1 MYTQWAISYHGDVKT
16 YAPRSAFLPTSQED
30 LSRLRWDEIDI
41 ALISADAY
49 VDHPSFAAALL
60 GRLLEDAG
68 YRVGIIAQPAYNST
82 KDFLVMGNPRLCAM
96 ISGGTV
102 DSMVA
107 HYTANLKIRS
117 TDSYSPGGKSGLR
130 PDRAT
135 LVYTNLA
142 RQAYGKGVPIIIG
155 GIEASLRRLAHYDYH
170 SDLVRRSILLDAKAD
185 LLVYGMGERQSLEIA
200 RRLHAGESIKE
211 MRDIAGTVWVT
222 SRADTLPERA
232 VTIASY
238 EEVSARDKRS
248 NTPTE
253 RGKRAY
259 AQAFSEHLRE
269 ENPIKGRA
277 VIQQSG
283 ARYVVQN
290 PPALPL
296 EQGQLDALYEFAY
309 TLDAHP
315 DYEKDGGVPALT
327 EVQFSLT
334 SNRGCFG
341 SCSFFAIESHQ
352 GRMIQSR
359 SKDSLV
365 RETKRM
371 VAHPAFKGYIHD
383 LGGPTANFQG
393 PSCLHQEQH
402 GPCPA
407 KLCLHPQPCSEL
419 IEHHDHY
426 LDLIQAV
433 ESVTGVKKLFVR
445 SGLRYDYLLSVA
457 SPSTVTAFI
466 GHLAAHNVS
475 GQLRVAPEHVSN
487 SVLDTMGKPPIELYD
502 EFKAIFEEE
511 SRRAGKKQYLLP
523 YFISA
528 HPGSTLDDA
537 ITLALSLKRGHFIP
551 DDVQDFYPTPG
562 TSATCMYYTGL
573 DPRPGRNF
581 APVHVPKGRER
592 RLQRALLHHHKPE
605 NRSLVL
611 EALEKA
617 QRKELAHQLLG
628 RA

>member
-1 MYTQWAISYHGDVKT
+1 MYTQWVISYHGDVKT
-16 YAPRSAFLPTSQED
+16 YAPRSAFLPTSRED
-30 LSRLRWDEIDI
+30 LDRLRWQEIDI
-41 ALISADAY
+41 ALITADAY

-82 KDFLVMGNPRLCAM
+82 KDFLVMGKPRLCAM
-96 ISGGTV
+96 VSGGNI

-107 HYTANLKIRS
+107 HYTANLKKRS
-117 TDSYSPGGKSGLR
+117 TDSYSPGGRAGLR

-135 LVYTNLA
+135 IVYTNLV
-142 RQAYGKGVPIIIG
+142 RQAYGREVPIIIG

-185 LLVYGMGERQSLEIA
+185 LLVYGMGERQSLEIT
-200 RRLHAGESIKE
+200 RRLCEGESIKE

-222 SRADTLPERA
+222 GNKADLPARA

-238 EEVSARDKRS
+238 EAVAERDKHS

-253 RGKRAY
+253 GGRRAY
-259 AQAFSEHLRE
+259 AEAFSAQLRE

-277 VIQQSG
+277 VIQASE
-283 ARYVVQN
+283 ARFVVQN

-296 EQGQLDALYEFAY
+296 DPGQFDALYELAY

-315 DYEKDGGVPALT
+315 DYEKEGGVPALG

-341 SCSFFAIESHQ
+341 SCSFCAIESHQ

-359 SKDSLV
+359 SKASLV
-365 RETKRM
+365 KEAKRM
-371 VAHPAFKGYIHD
+371 VAHRAFKGYIHD

-393 PSCLHQEQH
+393 PSCLHQEKH

-407 KLCLHPQPCSEL
+407 KLCLHPEPCREL

-426 LDLIQAV
+426 LELIRAV
-433 ESVTGVKKLFVR
+433 ESVNGVKKLFIR

-457 SPSTVTAFI
+457 SASTARAFI
-466 GHLAAHNVS
+466 AHLAAHNVS

-487 SVLDTMGKPPIELYD
+487 DVLDAMGKPPIELYD
-502 EFKAIFEEE
+502 EFQALFEEE

-528 HPGSTLDDA
+528 HPGCTLDDA
-537 ITLALSLKRGHFIP
+537 VTLALYLKRGHFIP

-581 APVHVPKGRER
+581 APVYVPKGRER
-592 RLQRALLHHHKPE
+592 RLQRALLHHHKRE

-611 EALEKA
+611 EALEIV
-617 QRKELAHQLLG
+617 QRKELAHQLLA

>member
-1 MYTQWAISYHGDVKT
+1 MYTQWVISYHGDVKT
-16 YAPRSAFLPTSQED
+16 YAPRSAFLPTSRED
-30 LSRLRWDEIDI
+30 LDRLRWQEIDI
-41 ALISADAY
+41 ALITADAY

-82 KDFLVMGNPRLCAM
+82 KDFLVMGKPRLCAM
-96 ISGGTV
+96 VSGGNI

-107 HYTANLKIRS
+107 HYTANLKKRS
-117 TDSYSPGGKSGLR
+117 TDSYSPGGRAGLR

-135 LVYTNLA
+135 IVYTNLA
-142 RQAYGKGVPIIIG
+142 RQAYGREVPIIIG

-185 LLVYGMGERQSLEIA
+185 LLVYGMGERQSLEIT
-200 RRLHAGESIKE
+200 RRLCEGESIKE

-222 SRADTLPERA
+222 GNKADLPPRA

-238 EEVSARDKRS
+238 ETVAERDKHS

-253 RGKRAY
+253 GGKRAY
-259 AQAFSEHLRE
+259 AEAFSAQLRE

-277 VIQQSG
+277 VIQASE
-283 ARYVVQN
+283 ARFVVQN

-296 EQGQLDALYEFAY
+296 DQGQFDALYELAY

-315 DYEKDGGVPALT
+315 DYEKEGGVPALA

-341 SCSFFAIESHQ
+341 SCSFCAIESHQ

-359 SKDSLV
+359 SKASLIK
-365 RETKRM
+365 EAKRM
-371 VAHPAFKGYIHD
+371 AAHRAFKGYIHD

-393 PSCLHQEQH
+393 PSCLHQEKH

-407 KLCLHPQPCSEL
+407 KLCLHPEPCREL

-426 LDLIQAV
+426 LKLIRAV
-433 ESVTGVKKLFVR
+433 ESVNGVKKLFIR

-457 SPSTVTAFI
+457 STSTARAFI
-466 GHLAAHNVS
+466 AHLAAHNVS

-487 SVLDTMGKPPIELYD
+487 DVLDAMGKPPIELYD
-502 EFKAIFEEE
+502 EFQALFEEE

-528 HPGSTLDDA
+528 HPGCTLDDA
-537 ITLALSLKRGHFIP
+537 VTLALYLKRGHFIP

-581 APVHVPKGRER
+581 APVYVPKGRER
-592 RLQRALLHHHKPE
+592 RLQRALLHHHKRE

-611 EALEKA
+611 EALEIV
-617 QRKELAHQLLG
+617 QRKELAHQLLA

>member
-238 EEVSARDKRS
+238 EAVSERDKRS

-277 VIQQSG
+277 VIQQSE

-341 SCSFFAIESHQ
+341 SCSFCAIESHQ

-426 LDLIQAV
+426 LD
-433 ESVTGVKKLFVR
+433 S
-445 SGLRYDYLLSVA
+445 
-457 SPSTVTAFI
+457 
-466 GHLAAHNVS
+466 
-475 GQLRVAPEHVSN
+475 
-487 SVLDTMGKPPIELYD
+487 
-502 EFKAIFEEE
+502 
-511 SRRAGKKQYLLP
+511 SRRW
-523 YFISA
+523 S
-528 HPGSTLDDA
+528 
-537 ITLALSLKRGHFIP
+537 
-551 DDVQDFYPTPG
+551 
-562 TSATCMYYTGL
+562 
-573 DPRPGRNF
+573 
-581 APVHVPKGRER
+581 
-592 RLQRALLHHHKPE
+592 
-605 NRSLVL
+605 RS
-611 EALEKA
+611 
-617 QRKELAHQLLG
+617 QG
-628 RA
+628 